1 MISGDRDEQEGNARR
16 NTKRETILRMIERL
30 ENEIV
35 ANEECEAE
43 LNNGVKQYEMQI
55 QANNEKLVQEEEEIQ
70 KLKEKIKENEANVES
85 FERKLETVRFFLKK
99 QEVELDKIKQKLE
112 KNKSSASIKTELK
125 EKTNE
130 LEKGKKDEDELIL
143 KHQKTLDDIRSIHV
157 DIRHRTE
164 GIIRLE
170 DSIHDTLL
178 QIRIIKHNIHKNQRM
193 RMELQ
198 EKLENTSIGLEETN
212 RHKPLT
218 PASRAQSRFK
228 SYSRAETRNDDQIV
242 EYKVG
247 FLIFIRSILN
257 LI

>member
-1 MISGDRDEQEGNARR
+1 MISGDRDEQDGNARR
-16 NTKRETILRMIERL
+16 NTKRETMLRMIERL

-43 LNNGVKQYEMQI
+43 LNNDVKQYEMQI

-70 KLKEKIKENEANVES
+70 KLKEKIKENEASIES

-99 QEVELDKIKQKLE
+99 QEVELDKLKQKLE
-112 KNKSSASIKTELK
+112 KNKNSASIKTELK
-125 EKTNE
+125 EKDTE
-130 LEKGKKDEDELIL
+130 LEKGKKDEDDLIS
-143 KHQKTLDDIRSIHV
+143 KHQKGLDDIRSIHV

-164 GIIRLE
+164 GIIHLE

-198 EKLENTSIGLEETN
+198 EKLDNTSIDLEETN
-212 RHKPLT
+212 RQKPLT

-228 SYSRAETRNDDQIV
+228 SYSRAETQNVEQSV

-247 FLIFIRSILN
+247 LKID
-257 LI
+257 